1 MASEGRINNEPP
13 QMNNE
18 PIIDNKPIM
27 DNEPAAQAQPEVQMG
42 ENKKLTRAERDALAQ
57 SWVEEQLAAEKT
69 GEQVFVD
76 LIAGGAKINNCLNN
90 RKDDF
95 LQAKLADNGL
105 LLLNG
110 YLGPRLSPKILE
122 AGLKLRF
129 DIPQVNEM
137 KESNLCMVH
146 YPRFTPE
153 GEIDTTRSLIL
164 LLSQEQIQALQN
176 LLSLLHVQEQVIKK

>member
-1 MASEGRINNEPP
+1 MDKEPRPNNDLG
-13 QMNNE
+13 MDNE
-18 PIIDNKPIM
+18 LRM
-27 DNEPAAQAQPEVQMG
+27 DNEPRIDNEPTVQPQYDTLIKEG
-42 ENKKLTRAERDALAQ
+42 KKLTRAERDALAQ

-69 GEQVFVD
+69 GEQVFID
-76 LIAGGAKINNCLNN
+76 LVAGGAKINNCLNN

-105 LLLNG
+105 LLVNG

-129 DIPQVNEM
+129 DVPQVNEI

-146 YPRFTPE
+146 YPRFTEE
-153 GEIDTTRSLIL
+153 GEIDVPSSLIL
-164 LLSQEQIQALQN
+164 LLSQEQIQGLQD
-176 LLSLLHVQEQVIKK
+176 LLSLLRVQEQAIKK